1 MQHCLRHSRPV
12 RLPAPRWMYT
22 MSSRSTTRTLCAN
35 CPTCSRRLTSATCRR
50 SCIAPSMA
58 IRCVTSFSGLMKPD
72 VLRKASGGDDV
83 ENQLGKCVRIE
94 GRSTAS
100 FRKSPWRLEQLTYA
114 GGVKRTGKIIPLAE
128 LAVQSTQMV
137 ELGD

>member
-1 MQHCLRHSRPV
+1 
-12 RLPAPRWMYT
+12 
-22 MSSRSTTRTLCAN
+22 
-35 CPTCSRRLTSATCRR
+35 ATCRR

-83 ENQLGKCVRIE
+83 ENQCGKCVRIE

-128 LAVQSTQMV
+128 LAVQSTQLAQWADRLRP
-137 ELGD
+137 LGAHVYPQVLRPPHDGTDDPQALAALAHR